1 MTSLLVACCLGI
13 VASTGRAA
21 STAAGAK
28 DGRLAT
34 CPDKPNCVSSQATEA
49 RHVIAPLRYEAAI
62 AEPMVQLQQVV
73 SAMRRT
79 RVVGATDDYLHVEF
93 TSAVVGFVDD
103 VEFYLDRTAQLIHV
117 RSASRVGHY
126 DFGVNRKR
134 VEAIRAAF
142 NRGAPASTNP
152 P

>member
-21 STAAGAK
+21 STAAGVK
-28 DGRLAT
+28 DGRLAA

-49 RHVIAPLRYEAAI
+49 RHAIAPLRYEAA
-62 AEPMVQLQQVV
+62 AEPMIQLQQVV

-79 RVVGATDDYLHVEF
+79 RVVSATDDYLHVEF

-103 VEFYLDRTAQLIHV
+103 VEFYLDRTAQLVHV

-134 VEAIRAAF
+134 VEVIRAEF
-142 NRGAPASTNP
+142 NRGVAAATNP

>member
-1 MTSLLVACCLGI
+1 
-13 VASTGRAA
+13 
-21 STAAGAK
+21 
-28 DGRLAT
+28 
-34 CPDKPNCVSSQATEA
+34 
-49 RHVIAPLRYEAAI
+49 
-62 AEPMVQLQQVV
+62 MVQLRQVV

-93 TSAVVGFVDD
+93 TSAVAGFVDD

-117 RSASRVGHY
+117 RSAARVGYY

-142 NRGAPASTNP
+142 NRGVPASANP